1 MFEFTYT
8 ESDCEQ
14 FCLTDQL
21 INYIT
26 YDDMMM
32 MMMMKTIKSFIVV

>member
-26 YDDMMM
+26 YDDDDDDDDDENH
-32 MMMMKTIKSFIVV
+32 